1 MPPAFS
7 GLLILF
13 GKSEGCN
20 CSGCSGVLLSS
31 KHASPVQVFFIGS
44 RRVLLAAMDQRSE
57 RKARLR
63 AAGRLLLLGG
73 VAASA
78 PGSLCRL
85 SCPKPNFQRLLTFL
99 RSETKIPGFPGTTVR
114 KLI

>member
-31 KHASPVQVFFIGS
+31 KHAGPVQVFYRFKKSFVGRHGS
-44 RRVLLAAMDQRSE
+44 T
-57 RKARLR
+57 LR
-63 AAGRLLLLGG
+63 AEGSPEGGWATAAAGWCGRQCAW
-73 VAASA
+73 VTWQIVMSKAQ
-78 PGSLCRL
+78 L
-85 SCPKPNFQRLLTFL
+85 STSFNVSPQ
-99 RSETKIPGFPGTTVR
+99 
-114 KLI
+114 